1 MGYIDQEPTS
11 TWCWH
16 NDLGQKDAF
25 QEFEHT
31 KSQEV
36 DFFDSWTT
44 LDDHLHGGL
53 SVMSDAV
60 KPTATNPPI
69 WDAWNPSHFYL
80 FLLNLGEL
88 SLLGLPPYKMSFGM
102 FWIHFAIQKNLVN
115 SELCSGGGWI
125 FQLGSVH
132 SRDPFHVFPVNT
144 GHVWGILVSS
154 LFLFQFVWT
163 QNSRPGWGRWRWRKT
178 RYFSCWANF

>member
-1 MGYIDQEPTS
+1 MFFLRIVSEKNGVHKTRSQHRLDVDTTILAKR
-11 TWCWH
+11 
-16 NDLGQKDAF
+16 NAF

-69 WDAWNPSHFYL
+69 WDA
-80 FLLNLGEL
+80 
-88 SLLGLPPYKMSFGM
+88 
-102 FWIHFAIQKNLVN
+102 
-115 SELCSGGGWI
+115 
-125 FQLGSVH
+125 
-132 SRDPFHVFPVNT
+132 
-144 GHVWGILVSS
+144 
-154 LFLFQFVWT
+154 
-163 QNSRPGWGRWRWRKT
+163 
-178 RYFSCWANF
+178 